1 MFGADQGLFDICRQK
16 TVIYSIRSFCKG
28 GEKLMK
34 KIIALTVA
42 VAFVVSLAGM
52 VFGRTMVEERD
63 AVRAYL
69 KVIDAKIIKYRKAGN
84 TAKMKGLQAD
94 KAATLRRWEKLKAS
108 MVSPMTPP
116 PAPVAPVPPSA
127 PVVSQAAAPA
137 GLFGMGINTSLA
149 GLYINTGKG
158 AASGSVGVMGNLVL
172 DDFIGLGSMVG
183 LSADAVKFKVGTGY
197 VYGGGGLK
205 AVPVYAGGIISLPMG
220 GLNTYLTGGV
230 NYVVYGN
237 SQTSGNVG
245 GDVALGISADLGLG
259 LGKTGFEVGYSI
271 VRSKTV
277 SAKGLS
283 VSVSQSIVL

>member
-1 MFGADQGLFDICRQK
+1 
-16 TVIYSIRSFCKG
+16 
-28 GEKLMK
+28 MK
-34 KIIALTVA
+34 KLIALTIA
-42 VAFVVSLAGM
+42 ITFVVSLAGM
-52 VFGRTMVEERD
+52 VFGRTIDEERD

-69 KVIDAKIIKYRKAGN
+69 KVIDAKIIKYRAAGN

-108 MVSPMTPP
+108 MAAPMAPTAPAAPAQPRAQVVTPT
-116 PAPVAPVPPSA
+116 
-127 PVVSQAAAPA
+127 AAPA
-137 GLFGMGINTSLA
+137 GLFGMGIKTSLD

-158 AASGSVGVMGNLVL
+158 AASGSIGLMANLVL

-183 LSADAVKFKVGTGY
+183 MSADTVKFKIGAGY

-205 AVPVYAGGIISLPMG
+205 AVPLYAGGIINLPMA
-220 GLNTYLTGGV
+220 GLETYVRGGV

-237 SQTSGNVG
+237 GQTSGKVG
-245 GDVALGISADLGLG
+245 GDVYAGINADLGLG

-271 VRSKTV
+271 VRSNTV

-283 VSVSQSIVL
+283 VVVSQPIVL